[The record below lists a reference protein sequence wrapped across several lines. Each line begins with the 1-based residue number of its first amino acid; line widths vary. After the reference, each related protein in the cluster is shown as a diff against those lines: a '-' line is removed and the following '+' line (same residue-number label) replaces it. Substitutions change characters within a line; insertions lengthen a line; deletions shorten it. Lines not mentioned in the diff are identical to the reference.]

1 MKKPLL
7 ALTLAILF
15 TNSAIAFEVYGIKSG
30 VTKDE
35 YYELVGCQAAVDEYN
50 VDKTSTYAVKASLS
64 WCQDGS
70 IDLPYFEDVYPNK
83 FMQWTHDDRLWRLQI
98 RVLKRSGIIEGVAQ
112 ELAMK
117 EAFPGSEI
125 VESSTSSQYGT
136 TDYMSILFIDDKIFQ
151 ESLDHYQKEYLEK
164 FNTKK

>member
-7 ALTLAILF
+7 ALALAILF
-15 TNSAIAFEVYGIKSG
+15 TNSASAFEVYGIKSG
-30 VTKDE
+30 ITKDG

-50 VDKTSTYAVKASLS
+50 VDKTSKYSTKATLS

-70 IDLPYFEDVYPNK
+70 LAVPYFEGVYPGR
-83 FMQWTHDDRLWRLQI
+83 FMEWTHDDRLWRLQI
-98 RVLKRSGIIEGVAQ
+98 RVVKSSGLIEALAQ
-112 ELAMK
+112 KFAMQK
-117 EAFPGSEI
+117 AFPGSDI

-136 TDYMSILFIDDKIFQ
+136 TDYMSILFIDDELFQ
-151 ESLDHYQKEYLEK
+151 ESLDHHQKEYLEK